1 MKSMIYI
8 RKDNINVYTKVVKG
22 SLASSVLIVLKIV
35 YHVVTFIYLGYYI
48 YRFSKFNGNR
58 NVPVLIKYLDLVRFS
73 INCYYIVV
81 RYNIQ
86 IYRELED
93 TSAHRE
99 VYHSVSDL
107 GSLHGVAVNAQYQP
121 LGTLDRKRLLARK
134 SSTTYCYDFPLV
146 STML

>member
-1 MKSMIYI
+1 MDEFENCMKSMIYI

-81 RYNIQ
+81 
-86 IYRELED
+86 
-93 TSAHRE
+93 
-99 VYHSVSDL
+99 
-107 GSLHGVAVNAQYQP
+107 
-121 LGTLDRKRLLARK
+121 
-134 SSTTYCYDFPLV
+134 
-146 STML
+146 